1 MRFGATRSVSRPA
14 AALLLASFVALP
26 QATPAEIQIPTVPRC
41 IDVDAVML
49 SKVDSA
55 VAVAGDSFSFKV
67 TERVNSTKA
76 NPEIPAGTRGYG
88 VVSFADH
95 AHGSGTPGRLALEP
109 RFLRLDD
116 GTRVQVLAD
125 PQLAESF
132 AQGTTGNVSG
142 AFAFVP
148 GLGLAV
154 AGYNT
159 LHHGREVVIGK
170 GTSFT
175 ILIGD
180 GLATAECFIP
190 PPDAPNIR

>member
-1 MRFGATRSVSRPA
+1 MRFGATRSARRPA

-26 QATPAEIQIPTVPRC
+26 QAAPAEIQIPTVPRC
-41 IDVDAVML
+41 VDVDAVML

-67 TERVNSTKA
+67 TERVNATKA

-88 VVSFADH
+88 VVSFADQ
-95 AHGSGTPGRLALEP
+95 

-125 PQLAESF
+125 PQLADSF